1 MRPSR
6 QCRVLLLSAL
16 TAGSTLG
23 AQTPATDS
31 AKKGALDTVKVSAH
45 YDNGPGTSNAA
56 SAGHV
61 TPQLIDDRPLLRPG
75 EVMEY
80 VPGMIITQHSG
91 GGKANQYF
99 LRGFNL
105 DHGTDFETTLDGMP
119 VNMPSHAHG
128 QGYTDLNFM
137 IPELIG
143 GVDYLKGPY
152 YAAQGDFATA
162 GSANIQYVD
171 EVRQPRPELTGGS
184 NAYGRAL
191 ALGSPEVGSGKL
203 VYGAE
208 IDHIDGPWTRP
219 DDYRKAIGVLR
230 YSEPISGGE
239 WAVTAMGYDGRWN
252 ATDQIPER
260 AYRDGSVGRW
270 SAIDTSDAGASHR
283 YSLSADL
290 RRALWGGQ
298 LKTTAYGIEYY
309 LDLYS
314 DFTYFLDDPVHGDQI
329 NQHDDRFVLGWNG
342 SWTKPAEWLGLPM
355 ANTIGWDVRNDRIS
369 PSGLYHTEDR
379 VRLSTLVQ
387 DDVHETT
394 SALYVENQMQWTSW
408 ARSIVGARV
417 EGVGFDVASN
427 TAANSGS
434 GSSALF
440 LPKASLIV
448 RPAETLEFFLNAG
461 EGLHSNDVRGATEH
475 VDPASGDVVTPVT
488 PLVRGLGSEV
498 GARTSVV
505 RGLESSLSFWTLTL
519 GSELVYDGDA
529 GTTVPGRPSRRTGV
543 EWSNQYAPVR
553 WLVADLDIA
562 TTRARFTDADPVGQY
577 IPESLNA
584 TVAAGVTVRGFGR
597 TPWTTSVFMRYFG
610 PRALTESDSVRSP
623 STTLFNAQ
631 GTYQL
636 TKRVGV
642 RGDVFNLLNTGADDV
657 TYYYTSRLRGEPTAG
672 VTDLHFH
679 PVESRSFRLGLIAT
693 F

>member
-1 MRPSR
+1 MRPKH
-6 QCRVLLLSAL
+6 RVITCISCVA
-16 TAGSTLG
+16 TFASGAG
-23 AQTPATDS
+23 AQASTSDTARKS
-31 AKKGALDTVKVSAH
+31 ALDTVKVAAH

-143 GVDYLKGPY
+143 GIDYLKGPY
-152 YAAQGDFATA
+152 DASQGDFATA
-162 GSANIQYVD
+162 GSASIQYAN
-171 EVRQPRPELTGGS
+171 EIRQPRPEVTGGT

-191 ALGSPEVGSGKL
+191 AVGSPDLGAGKL
-203 VYGAE
+203 VYGFEA
-208 IDHIDGPWTRP
+208 DHVDGPWTRP

-230 YSEPISGGE
+230 YSQPISGGS
-239 WAVTAMGYDGRWN
+239 WAVTAMGYDGRWS

-260 AYRDGSVGRW
+260 AYSAGLVGRW

-290 RRALWGGQ
+290 QRLLWGGQ
-298 LKTTAYGIEYY
+298 LKTTAYGIDYY

-314 DFTYFLDDPVHGDQI
+314 DFTYFLNDPVHGDQI
-329 NQHDDRFVLGWNG
+329 NQHDDRLVLGWSG
-342 SWTKPAEWLGLPM
+342 SWTKPVEWLGLPM
-355 ANTIGWDVRNDRIS
+355 ANTIGWDLRNDRIS

-379 VRLSTLVQ
+379 VRLSTTLE
-387 DDVHETT
+387 DDVRETT
-394 SALYVENQMQWTSW
+394 SALYAENQTQWTGSI
-408 ARSIVGARV
+408 RSIVGARV
-417 EGVGFDVASN
+417 EGVGFDVGSSL
-427 TAANSGS
+427 AANSGS
-434 GSSALF
+434 GSSALV
-440 LPKASLIV
+440 LPKASVIV
-448 RPAETLEFFLNAG
+448 RPTEALELFLNAG
-461 EGLHSNDVRGATEH
+461 EGLHSNDVRGATQH
-475 VDPASGDVVTPVT
+475 VDPSTGDPVAPVT
-488 PLVRGLGSEV
+488 PLVRGLGSELGV
-498 GARTSVV
+498 RTSVIP
-505 RGLESSLSFWTLTL
+505 GLESSLSFWMLSL
-519 GSELVYDGDA
+519 GSELVFDGDA
-529 GTTVPGRPSRRTGV
+529 GTTVAGRPSRRIGV
-543 EWSNQYAPVR
+543 EWSNQYSPVR
-553 WLVADLDIA
+553 CLLTDLDVA
-562 TTRARFTDADPVGQY
+562 TTRARFTDANPVGQY
-577 IPESLNA
+577 IPEALNA
-584 TVAAGVTVRGFGR
+584 TVAAGVTLRALG
-597 TPWTTSVFMRYFG
+597 PWTSSLFMRYFG

-631 GTYQL
+631 GTYQV
-636 TKRVGV
+636 TKRIGL
-642 RGDVFNLLNTGADDV
+642 RGDVFNLLNAKADDI
-657 TYYYTSRLRGEPTAG
+657 TYYYTSRLRDEPAAG
-672 VTDLHFH
+672 VADLHFH
-679 PVESRSFRLGLIAT
+679 PVESRSFRLGLIAA